1 MITTITYLCNVM
13 TIQDLIQGRMGY
25 LSNNALRNS
34 EINVDALYHA
44 VTISG
49 MNYGGRK
56 EGGRKDYSPTTISE
70 QNRCP

>member
-49 MNYGGRK
+49 FELWR
-56 EGGRKDYSPTTISE
+56 
-70 QNRCP
+70 